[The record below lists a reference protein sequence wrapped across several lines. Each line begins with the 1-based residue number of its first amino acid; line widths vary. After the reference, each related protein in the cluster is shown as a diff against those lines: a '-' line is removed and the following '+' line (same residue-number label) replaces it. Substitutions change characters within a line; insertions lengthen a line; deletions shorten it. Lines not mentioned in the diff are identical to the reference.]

1 VFALRLIAA
10 VLNKAI
16 MGIQTPNLN
25 PSSRTPTVG
34 EPKEVDWQAVWAYAL
49 GPEPQLVLTL
59 RLALDDKHTT
69 VVVACSKALQ
79 AILSYSANEA
89 ISDLHEVL
97 TIPWHFGLAIHQHL
111 QHPSFED
118 TQSPVRVFLEGVI
131 GSTMSKHMRCFHSQK
146 GPVPKQMMMMMMG
159 KIQLEMMVQLQ
170 AKMLLLVLY
179 VWASCPGFGSFLR
192 SFISCLSSVLASFK
206 VNKITAAYHLL

>member
-1 VFALRLIAA
+1 LSEQSIAERDYLRSEGNPAAIGYSLKEATDLIRSTFPGHRVFALRLIAA

-97 TIPWHFGLAIHQHL
+97 TIPWCDSGSLIHFIDKQFFCILRTSTGILKNELLKVCIH
-111 QHPSFED
+111 F
-118 TQSPVRVFLEGVI
+118 
-131 GSTMSKHMRCFHSQK
+131 
-146 GPVPKQMMMMMMG
+146 
-159 KIQLEMMVQLQ
+159 
-170 AKMLLLVLY
+170 
-179 VWASCPGFGSFLR
+179 W
-192 SFISCLSSVLASFK
+192 
-206 VNKITAAYHLL
+206 

>member
-59 RLALDDKHTT
+59 RHDLLLTHYQGCWVCICWMMILFANLVQVPCGCRLALDDKHTT

-97 TIPWHFGLAIHQHL
+97 TIPWCDSGSLIHFIDKQFFCILRTSTGILKNEMLKVCIH
-111 QHPSFED
+111 F
-118 TQSPVRVFLEGVI
+118 
-131 GSTMSKHMRCFHSQK
+131 
-146 GPVPKQMMMMMMG
+146 
-159 KIQLEMMVQLQ
+159 
-170 AKMLLLVLY
+170 
-179 VWASCPGFGSFLR
+179 W
-192 SFISCLSSVLASFK
+192 
-206 VNKITAAYHLL
+206 